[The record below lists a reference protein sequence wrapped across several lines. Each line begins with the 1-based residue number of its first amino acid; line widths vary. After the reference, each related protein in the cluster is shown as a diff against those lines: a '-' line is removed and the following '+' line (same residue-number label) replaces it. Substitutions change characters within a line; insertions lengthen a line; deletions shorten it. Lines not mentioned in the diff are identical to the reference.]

1 MEPTMHHIDLTD
13 PRDVACA
20 WSAIVEPGDEAAAIL
35 REHLGAAEALEWLL
49 AHPDPT
55 ALPRALRVNA
65 QGEPR
70 PWVRAIERWMP
81 RIDSLNVQ
89 RDLEILSKVD
99 GHVLYPGHPH
109 WPKELNDLGLGTPPA
124 LWIRGTI
131 GDSPRIGIVGARAA
145 SAMGTSIARD
155 FAWELARDGID
166 IVSGGA
172 FGIDAAA
179 HRGALTQGRTIAL
192 MAGGVANLYPIA
204 HLDLFDDIIEN
215 GAIISESPPLWRPA
229 RWRFLA
235 RNRLIAALSHA
246 CIVVEANSRS
256 GALATIRRAID
267 LNRPVGAVP
276 GPITSQTSSGCH
288 HIIRQ
293 GATLIS
299 SATEARELIDD
310 VGAHLFDLDQ
320 PNISGGSEAWRS
332 LNATQK
338 RIWDALPAKAAT
350 TAVKIARIAGLS
362 CHEVTSEL
370 ATLTVKGLIRI
381 DGEHIRRA

>member
-1 MEPTMHHIDLTD
+1 MHHIDLTK

-35 REHLGAAEALEWLL
+35 RRHLGSAEALEWLL
-49 AHPDPT
+49 AHPEPAD
-55 ALPRALRVNA
+55 LPRALRIDER
-65 QGEPR
+65 GEPR
-70 PWVRAIERWMP
+70 PWIQAVERWLP
-81 RIDSLNVQ
+81 RIDTLNVDK
-89 RDLEILSKVD
+89 DLEILAKV
-99 GHVLYPGHPH
+99 GGFVLYPEHPE
-109 WPKELNDLGLGTPPA
+109 WPSELNDLGMGTPPA
-124 LWIRGTI
+124 LWVRGSIT
-131 GDSPRIGIVGARAA
+131 DVPRIGIVGARAS
-145 SAMGTSIARD
+145 SATGNTIARD
-155 FAWELARDGID
+155 IAWELAREGID

-179 HRGALTQGRTIAL
+179 HRGALTDGRTIAF

-204 HLDLFDDIIEN
+204 HLDLFDEIIEH

-246 CIVVEANSRS
+246 CIVVEASPRS
-256 GALATIRRAID
+256 GALATIRRAMD

-276 GPITSQTSSGCH
+276 GPITSQTSRGCH
-288 HIIRQ
+288 HMIRN

-299 SATEARELIDD
+299 NATEARELIDD
-310 VGAHLFDLDQ
+310 VGTHLFDLDQ
-320 PNISGGSEAWRS
+320 PNASAGSTSWNT
-332 LNATQK
+332 LTVTQK
-338 RIWDALPAKAAT
+338 RIWDALPAKGAST
-350 TAVKIARIAGLS
+350 TVKIARIAGLS
-362 CHEVTSEL
+362 CHEVSSEL